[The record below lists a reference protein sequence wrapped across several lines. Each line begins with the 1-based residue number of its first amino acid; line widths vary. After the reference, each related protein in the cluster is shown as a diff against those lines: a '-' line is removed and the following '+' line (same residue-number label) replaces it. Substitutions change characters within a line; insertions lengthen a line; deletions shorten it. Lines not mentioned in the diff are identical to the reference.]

1 MKKALIISGGNIDF
15 DFALCFLQEHSF
27 TYLIAADKGLRF
39 LNEAGISQSH
49 IVGGFESVGGV
60 LGGEYENNPDG
71 QIWRLNAIKDDTDTH
86 EAMNLAIEL
95 GCEEITVLGCTGTRI
110 DHVLGAVR
118 DLRIPLFHH
127 VKCILLDPHNRIQL
141 LETGISLKKEEQ
153 YGKYISLFGMGEGVH
168 GLTLEGFAY
177 PLKKY
182 EMSGL
187 DALGVSNEIT
197 AEEGT
202 ISFDSGILLMIESKD

>member
-39 LNEAGISQSH
+39 LNEAGICPTH
-49 IVGGFESVGGV
+49 IVGDFDSAGEV
-60 LGGEYENNPDG
+60 LVGEYENNPDV
-71 QIWRLNAIKDDTDTH
+71 QIWRLNPIKDDTDTH

-118 DLRIPLFHH
+118 DLRIPLSHH

-153 YGKYISLFGMGEGVH
+153 YGKYVSILAFGGAAEGI
-168 GLTLEGFAY
+168 TLEGFYY
-177 PLKKY
+177 PLRDYTMKAG
-182 EMSGL
+182 S
-187 DALGVSNEIT
+187 ALGISNEIV
-197 AEEGT
+197 EEEAK
-202 ISFDSGILLMIESKD
+202 ISFRTGTLLVIESRD

>member
-39 LNEAGISQSH
+39 LNEAGICPTH
-49 IVGGFESVGGV
+49 IVGDFDSAGEV
-60 LGGEYENNPDG
+60 LVGEYENNPDV
-71 QIWRLNAIKDDTDTH
+71 QIWRLNPIKDDTDTH

-118 DLRIPLFHH
+118 DLRIPLSHH
-127 VKCILLDPHNRIQL
+127 VKCILLDGNRNLPQKRRTVWKIHF
-141 LETGISLKKEEQ
+141 SVW
-153 YGKYISLFGMGEGVH
+153 YGRRRSR
-168 GLTLEGFAY
+168 
-177 PLKKY
+177 P
-182 EMSGL
+182 
-187 DALGVSNEIT
+187 
-197 AEEGT
+197 
-202 ISFDSGILLMIESKD
+202 DSGRICLSAEKI

>member
-39 LNEAGISQSH
+39 LNEAGICPTH
-49 IVGGFESVGGV
+49 IVGDFDSAGEV
-60 LGGEYENNPDG
+60 LVGEYENNPDV
-71 QIWRLNAIKDDTDTH
+71 QIWRLNPIKDDTDTH

-118 DLRIPLFHH
+118 DLRIPFPPCK
-127 VKCILLDPHNRIQL
+127 VYSPGSAQPDPAAGNRNLPQ
-141 LETGISLKKEEQ
+141 KK
-153 YGKYISLFGMGEGVH
+153 KNSM
-168 GLTLEGFAY
+168 
-177 PLKKY
+177 
-182 EMSGL
+182 
-187 DALGVSNEIT
+187 EIT
-197 AEEGT
+197 FLCLGWEKAFT
-202 ISFDSGILLMIESKD
+202 A